1 MRVWMVQG
9 SLSGGRLD
17 PVGEKIALDLTATR
31 RRAERAQRTRRARRE
46 EILKRVR
53 LGAEAD
59 DSGRWQALCLLDV
72 ARPEVR
78 RGAQLWVMVWWQGVD
93 TAGWGKHVFV
103 HILLQIKVVRAVS
116 LCTNLHAN

>member
-78 RGAQLWVMVWWQGVD
+78 RGAQLWVMVRWQGVD
-93 TAGWGKHVFV
+93 TAGKPWADSCVP
-103 HILLQIKVVRAVS
+103 IK
-116 LCTNLHAN
+116 